1 VMEQETAVLESAQ
14 AATRPVETE
23 RWRPGMRLRRAFSRL
38 MIWGLMSLIALA
50 FIVPLVWNV
59 STAFKPKAHWFTKE
73 LHWIPE
79 EFTWANYEKIFGDPA
94 TPIGRWFVNS
104 VWVAS
109 FQTIVILA
117 LDSLAAYAYGR
128 LEFPGR
134 KQLYALL
141 LSTMFLPG
149 VLFLV
154 PNFVTINRMGLLNEY
169 AGVLLPGFSGVFG
182 IFFMR
187 QFYESIPKDL
197 EEAALIDGASTFQ
210 VFTRVV
216 LPLSKPALATLGI
229 ILFLGSWND
238 FLWPLLVLKDRT
250 MQTLQP
256 GLRTLQGAYTMEY
269 GAMLAGAMIVATP
282 VLILYVFLQR
292 FIVQSVTVTG
302 LKG

>member
-1 VMEQETAVLESAQ
+1 
-14 AATRPVETE
+14 
-23 RWRPGMRLRRAFSRL
+23 MRSGTHVRQLPRRL
-38 MIWGLMSLIALA
+38 LTLGLMSLIALI
-50 FIVPLVWNV
+50 FIIPLLWNI
-59 STAFKPKAHWFTKE
+59 STSLKPKAHWFTRE
-73 LHWIPE
+73 LQWIPQQL
-79 EFTWANYEKIFGDPA
+79 TWANYEKIFGDPG
-94 TPIGRWFVNS
+94 TPIAHWFANS

-109 FQTIVILA
+109 IHTVVILA

-134 KQLYALL
+134 KKLYAML

-149 VLFLV
+149 ILFLV
-154 PNFVTINRMGLLNEY
+154 PNFVAINRLGLLNDY

-210 VFTRVV
+210 VFGKVV

-238 FLWPLLVLKDRT
+238 FLWPLLVLKDRA

-269 GAMLAGAMIVATP
+269 GSMLAGAMIVAVP